1 MRLNITLRQLR
12 AFVEVVRSAG
22 FTAAARKLHLT
33 QSATSLLV
41 RELET
46 QVGLQLIDRTTRQV
60 ALTEAGQEFLER
72 AERILMDVDLAVA
85 NAQDL
90 VHKRR
95 GRVSIATS
103 PLLAASFI
111 PDVVAQFQQ
120 LHPAI
125 EVRIV
130 DQPVEQVLRLVS
142 NGDVDIGF
150 GAFPQIDLE
159 LRRVPMLRHSLGVM
173 VPIDSPLARR
183 RKKLAWKDLADEPL
197 ITLSPSSG
205 FRSLM
210 DPLFLQVGV
219 PVIPRFEVGYLG
231 TAVGMVEA
239 GLGVT
244 VVPSYVGS
252 LQNMGR
258 ARFVPLHEP
267 VVYREIEMVTQH
279 GRSMSPGVAV
289 FAECL
294 AGVCRSFHK

>member
-1 MRLNITLRQLR
+1 MKSNITLRQLR
-12 AFVEVVRSAG
+12 AFVEVVRSSG

-41 RELET
+41 RELEA
-46 QVGLQLIDRTTRQV
+46 QLGLQLIDRTTRQV

-72 AERILMDVDLAVA
+72 AERILMDVEIAVS

-90 VHKRR
+90 LHKRR
-95 GRVSIATS
+95 GRISIATT
-103 PLLAASFI
+103 PLLAASFVPAVI
-111 PDVVAQFQQ
+111 AEFQK

-125 EVRIV
+125 DVRIV
-130 DQPVEQVLRLVS
+130 DQPVEHVLRLV
-142 NGDVDIGF
+142 NAGDVDIGF

-159 LRRVPMLRHSLGVM
+159 LKRVTMLRHSLGAM
-173 VPIDSPLARR
+173 VPSEWPLARR
-183 RKKLAWKDLADEPL
+183 RKKLTWKDLADQPL

-205 FRSLM
+205 FRSLV
-210 DPLFLQVGV
+210 DPRFMQVGV

-244 VVPSYVGS
+244 VVPSYVAS
-252 LQNMGR
+252 LHNSGR
-258 ARFVPLHEP
+258 ARFVPLADP
-267 VVYREIEMVTQH
+267 VVYREIEMITQH

-294 AGVCRSFHK
+294 AEMCRSFHK